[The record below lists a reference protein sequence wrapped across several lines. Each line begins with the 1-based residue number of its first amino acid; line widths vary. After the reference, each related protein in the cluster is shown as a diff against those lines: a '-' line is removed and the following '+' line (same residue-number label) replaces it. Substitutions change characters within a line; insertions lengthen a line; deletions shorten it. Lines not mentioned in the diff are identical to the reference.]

1 MDNIDHLIELETDEK
16 NCCPTIYMVYDM
28 MVSIRDDKKLLVF
41 VNNEFTK
48 LLDSIM
54 ENTFYNI
61 IQETT
66 RKEADLLKI
75 SKTYL
80 TPNNNR

>member
-1 MDNIDHLIELETDEK
+1 MDLRNYKIQNYNYK
-16 NCCPTIYMVYDM
+16 
-28 MVSIRDDKKLLVF
+28 DDYSNLF

-66 RKEADLLKI
+66 RKEADLLKYFI
-75 SKTYL
+75 II
-80 TPNNNR
+80 